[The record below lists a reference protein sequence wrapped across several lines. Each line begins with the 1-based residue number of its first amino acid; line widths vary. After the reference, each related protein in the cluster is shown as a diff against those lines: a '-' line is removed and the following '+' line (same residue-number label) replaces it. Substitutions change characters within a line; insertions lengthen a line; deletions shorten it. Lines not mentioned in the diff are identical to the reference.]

1 MSDIDSTL
9 FSSSEKLPKEFWASV
24 GLPDLSTRNAGDFL
38 SKHGWDGKAAAA
50 VGLRLTPDNRSPEA
64 ARLILVGEW
73 DKPIRIQANRVF
85 QGADQEILMEIQLD
99 DLSTF
104 KCRENR
110 MASNAQHVCAQQHGY
125 YKVHQEEEGA
135 VRGATGGGRYRGVQP
150 ANNMQHLQVLRK
162 EIWKYWNLVP
172 VR

>member
-110 MASNAQHVCAQQHGY
+110 MASMYVPSNMVTTKYTRKKKELSEEQLA
-125 YKVHQEEEGA
+125 EEGIGEFSL
-135 VRGATGGGRYRGVQP
+135 RTICSISKSSGKKYGNTGTWYR
-150 ANNMQHLQVLRK
+150 
-162 EIWKYWNLVP
+162 
-172 VR
+172 